1 MFLTSKLQM
10 MMMTRFIT
18 QTLNFIF
25 TVALLSI
32 ALIALLEQLTQ
43 KYVMFVLGDMMLQMM
58 GMNVT
63 RIMQQKSFEFTCSL
77 QEL

>member
-1 MFLTSKLQM
+1 MCLTSKLQM

-25 TVALLSI
+25 IVALLNI
-32 ALIALLEQLTQ
+32 ARIALLELLIQ
-43 KYVMFVLGDMMLQMM
+43 KFVMFVLGDMMLQMM
-58 GMNVT
+58 GMNVKRT
-63 RIMQQKSFEFTCSL
+63 MQQKYFEFTCSL